1 MLSINIRTT
10 QNVAID
16 YVTAGLGD
24 RIGAFLIDVLIVGA
38 YVIVMALAL
47 TRLTIDT
54 NWVFMLF
61 YLPAFFYHLIS
72 EIAFNGQSL
81 GKKQMNIKV
90 VRLDGAPATIGGYIL
105 RWILRPL
112 DIGIFSGAIAVI
124 SIALTQNAQRLG
136 DLAAGTTVVKIAS
149 AVKVTSHQ
157 LIKNL
162 DSDYQPVFSD
172 AQYLSNEEVNI
183 IKQALEVNKHRADM
197 KPAIA
202 VSRKVKEH
210 LKVQSYMPTIKIL
223 YTLLKDY
230 NHYTSQ

>member
-1 MLSINIRTT
+1 MQSVNIRTT

-136 DLAAGTTVVKIAS
+136 DLAAGTTVAKIAS

-210 LKVQSYMPTIKIL
+210 LKVQSDMPTIKFL

>member
-1 MLSINIRTT
+1 
-10 QNVAID
+10 
-16 YVTAGLGD
+16 
-24 RIGAFLIDVLIVGA
+24 
-38 YVIVMALAL
+38 
-47 TRLTIDT
+47 
-54 NWVFMLF
+54 
-61 YLPAFFYHLIS
+61 
-72 EIAFNGQSL
+72 
-81 GKKQMNIKV
+81 
-90 VRLDGAPATIGGYIL
+90 GGYIL

-136 DLAAGTTVVKIAS
+136 DLAAGTTVVKMAG

-210 LKVQSYMPTIKIL
+210 LKIQSDMPTIKFL

-230 NHYTSQ
+230 NHFTSQ